1 MMKLLLLLIGFAGGA
16 AGTASWLLSSPET
29 ASEPAVPTTPGSVR
43 ARVELGRTRIS
54 EAIAEGQRAGA
65 ETEQRLKRELD
76 SYRRGA
82 AS

>member
-1 MMKLLLLLIGFAGGA
+1 MKLLLLLIGLAAGT
-16 AGTASWLLSSPET
+16 AGTASWLLALPER
-29 ASEPAVPTTPGSVR
+29 ASESAVPTSPDSVR
-43 ARVELGRTRIS
+43 ARVEVARTRFS

-65 ETEQRLKRELD
+65 ETEQRLKQELD